1 MKEGNIVGSDVGILV
16 GYIEGCDVIGRSDGD
31 EDGLE
36 RPESIIAGHMV
47 SANDSIKHV
56 TSVLQLAKHRLILW
70 QLNELIASVEQF
82 ERDTIS

>member
-1 MKEGNIVGSDVGILV
+1 MGTSIGVAPFQFKFAIHNIS
-16 GYIEGCDVIGRSDGD
+16 ECRWSDGD